1 MIPTNSLRATQFDP
15 ATRSKI
21 SLGQTP
27 SIRAEALS
35 HYFGSGELR
44 KQVLFENHLTVYPGE
59 IIIMTG
65 PSGSG
70 KTTLLTLLGAL
81 RSVQQGNLE
90 VLGQPLDGASP
101 KAMEQ
106 FRRQVGFIFQ
116 AHNLFD
122 SLNATQNVRM
132 AIELCYPHRSAH
144 EQTLAAEEIL
154 RAVGLENRLHHRPK
168 QLSGGQKQRV
178 AIARGLVH
186 QPRLVLA
193 DEPTAALSDHEV
205 AALFRAI
212 ARLKARGVAIV
223 YTTHKMD
230 EVFRL
235 ADRISVLRDGRLIS
249 TAPANEL
256 DPSKLISLM
265 VGREMADVFPM
276 RSLPT
281 DEILL
286 DVSGLTRE
294 PAYRDVSFQVRR
306 GEVVALAGLMGAGRT
321 EVVSAV
327 YGLQPA
333 TRGVITFKGRP
344 LVVRSPQDA
353 LSAGIGMVTE
363 DRKGLGL
370 IPALGVNQNITLTAL
385 RTLCRGQLI
394 DHRAEAVTVGA
405 RLEELAVKA
414 SRPSQPIA
422 QLSGGNQQK
431 ALLARCLLGD
441 PDLIIL
447 DEPTR
452 GIDIG
457 AKAEIYALI
466 QKLAQ
471 AGKGVLLV
479 SSELPEVLSL
489 AHRIVVLRRGSV
501 ATTLDATETDQ
512 ETVLRHAMPL

>member
-1 MIPTNSLRATQFDP
+1 MLRAHSLRKDFGGLTVLHPTTVEFRP
-15 ATRSKI
+15 
-21 SLGQTP
+21 G
-27 SIRAEALS
+27 EVHALMGENGAGKS
-35 HYFGSGELR
+35 TLMKVLAGLYRPDGGHVEWRGARVDFGSPHDALVAGIAMIHQELMPIAD
-44 KQVLFENHLTVYPGE
+44 LTVAE
-59 IIIMTG
+59 NIT
-65 PSGSG
+65 
-70 KTTLLTLLGAL
+70 LGAEPCG
-81 RSVQQGNLE
+81 RFGRI
-90 VLGQPLDGASP
+90 D
-101 KAMEQ
+101 
-106 FRRQVGFIFQ
+106 
-116 AHNLFD
+116 
-122 SLNATQNVRM
+122 
-132 AIELCYPHRSAH
+132 RSAQLRRAK
-144 EQTLAAEEIL
+144 ELLQELESEIDASRLMRTLTVAQTQVVEIAKAL
-154 RAVGLENRLHHRPK
+154 GRQADVILM
-168 QLSGGQKQRV
+168 
-178 AIARGLVH
+178 
-186 QPRLVLA
+186 
-193 DEPTAALSDHEV
+193 DEPTAALSDYEV

-212 ARLKARGVAIV
+212 ARLKARDVAIV

-256 DPSKLISLM
+256 DPAKLISLM
-265 VGREMADVFPM
+265 VGREMADVFPP

-281 DEILL
+281 EEILL
-286 DVSGLTRE
+286 EVSGLTRE
-294 PAYRDVSFQVRR
+294 PVYRDISFQVRR
-306 GEVVALAGLMGAGRT
+306 GEVVALAGLMGAGRS

-333 TRGVITFKGRP
+333 SSGVITFKGRP

-353 LSAGIGMVTE
+353 LAAGIGMVTE

-370 IPALGVNQNITLTAL
+370 IPALGVDQNITLTAL

-394 DHRAEAVTVGA
+394 DHRAEAATVGA
-405 RLEELAVKA
+405 SLEEFAVKA

-489 AHRIVVLRRGSV
+489 AHRIVILRRGSV
-501 ATTLDATETDQ
+501 AATLDAATTDQ

>member
-1 MIPTNSLRATQFDP
+1 MLRA
-15 ATRSKI
+15 
-21 SLGQTP
+21 L
-27 SIRAEALS
+27 
-35 HYFGSGELR
+35 ELR
-44 KQVLFENHLTVYPGE
+44 KDFGGLTVLHPTSVDFRPGE
-59 IIIMTG
+59 VHALMGENGAGKSTLMKVLAG
-65 PSGSG
+65 LYRPDGGHVEWRGARVDFGSPHDALVAG
-70 KTTLLTLLGAL
+70 IAMIHQELMPIADLTVAENITLGAEPCG
-81 RSVQQGNLE
+81 RFGRI
-90 VLGQPLDGASP
+90 D
-101 KAMEQ
+101 
-106 FRRQVGFIFQ
+106 
-116 AHNLFD
+116 
-122 SLNATQNVRM
+122 
-132 AIELCYPHRSAH
+132 RSAQLRRAK
-144 EQTLAAEEIL
+144 ELLQELESEIDASRLMRTLTVAQTQVVEIAKAL
-154 RAVGLENRLHHRPK
+154 GRQADVILM
-168 QLSGGQKQRV
+168 
-178 AIARGLVH
+178 
-186 QPRLVLA
+186 
-193 DEPTAALSDHEV
+193 DEPTAALSDYEV

-212 ARLKARGVAIV
+212 ARLKARDVAIV

-235 ADRISVLRDGRLIS
+235 ADRISVLRDGRLVG
-249 TAPANEL
+249 TAPASDL
-256 DPSKLISLM
+256 SPAKLISLM
-265 VGREMADVFPM
+265 VGREMADVFPT

-281 DEILL
+281 EEVLL
-286 DVSGLTRE
+286 EVSGLTRE
-294 PAYRDVSFQVRR
+294 PAYRDISFQVRR

-321 EVVSAV
+321 EVVSAI

-333 TRGVITFKGRP
+333 ARGVITFKGRA

-353 LSAGIGMVTE
+353 LAAGIGMVTE

-370 IPALGVNQNITLTAL
+370 IPALGVDQNITLTAL

-394 DHRAEAVTVGA
+394 DHRAEAAIVGA
-405 RLEELAVKA
+405 KIEEFAIKT

-466 QKLAQ
+466 QKLAR

-489 AHRIVVLRRGSV
+489 SHRIVVLRRGSV
-501 ATTLDATETDQ
+501 AATLEASETDQ
-512 ETVLRHAMPL
+512 ETLLRHAMPLSLHAQPRP

>member
-1 MIPTNSLRATQFDP
+1 MLSVRELTKTFGGLPALQEVTVEFRPGEVHALMGENGAGKSTLMKILAGLQPADGGAIALRGKTVRFASPQDALAHGIAMVHQELMP
-15 ATRSKI
+15 VPDLDVAENLL
-21 SLGQTP
+21 LGLEP
-27 SIRAEALS
+27 VNALGWVDRAELHREAA
-35 HYFGSGELR
+35 EWLR
-44 KQVLFENHLTVYPGE
+44 KLDCVLDTRQPMRRLSVAQGQVVE
-59 IIIMTG
+59 IAKALARQTDV
-65 PSGSG
+65 
-70 KTTLLTLLGAL
+70 LLL
-81 RSVQQGNLE
+81 
-90 VLGQPLDGASP
+90 
-101 KAMEQ
+101 
-106 FRRQVGFIFQ
+106 
-116 AHNLFD
+116 
-122 SLNATQNVRM
+122 
-132 AIELCYPHRSAH
+132 
-144 EQTLAAEEIL
+144 
-154 RAVGLENRLHHRPK
+154 
-168 QLSGGQKQRV
+168 
-178 AIARGLVH
+178 
-186 QPRLVLA
+186 

-205 AALFRAI
+205 TALFKAI
-212 ARLKARGVAIV
+212 DVLRRRGVAIV

-235 ADRISVLRDGRLIS
+235 ADRISVLRDGRLVG
-249 TAPANEL
+249 TAPASDL
-256 DPSKLISLM
+256 SPAKLISLM
-265 VGREMADVFPM
+265 VGREMADVFPT

-281 DEILL
+281 EEVLL
-286 DVSGLTRE
+286 EVSGLTRE
-294 PAYRDVSFQVRR
+294 PAYRDISFQVRR

-321 EVVSAV
+321 EVVSAI

-333 TRGVITFKGRP
+333 ARGVITFKGRA

-353 LSAGIGMVTE
+353 LAAGIGMVTE

-370 IPALGVNQNITLTAL
+370 IPALGVDQNITLTAL

-394 DHRAEAVTVGA
+394 DHRAEAAIVGA
-405 RLEELAVKA
+405 KIEEFAIKT

-466 QKLAQ
+466 QKLAR

-489 AHRIVVLRRGSV
+489 SHRIVVLRRGSV
-501 ATTLDATETDQ
+501 AATLEASETDQ
-512 ETVLRHAMPL
+512 ETLLRHAMPLSLHAQPRP